1 MFGIFA
7 TNDVDS
13 AFSADRLLGVLQGSV
28 SRTTRIATEKVKRTD
43 SKRGG
48 NGGGGRGSTLMK
60 MIKGKSGPR
69 NNVITVP
76 CSTHTI
82 F

>member
-48 NGGGGRGSTLMK
+48 NGGGGTGLDINENDKRKIGAEE
-60 MIKGKSGPR
+60 
-69 NNVITVP
+69 
-76 CSTHTI
+76 
-82 F
+82 